1 MCKVDEVRLSPRETR
16 CFHNITLTAQHF
28 GPVHVALGR
37 PSDGPEQWQVVS
49 DEPTSVETFA
59 EYGERFQ
66 IEEGFLDEKS
76 GLFGL
81 EDSKLRDAAS
91 LERLILVLAVATLLL
106 VSEGIEVVQ
115 RGDRRHVIP
124 TGGEH

>member
-1 MCKVDEVRLSPRETR
+1 
-16 CFHNITLTAQHF
+16 
-28 GPVHVALGR
+28 VHVALGR

-49 DEPTSVETFA
+49 DEPVGIATFA

-81 EDSKLRDAAS
+81 E
-91 LERLILVLAVATLLL
+91 VLAC
-106 VSEGIEVVQ
+106 
-115 RGDRRHVIP
+115 
-124 TGGEH
+124 